1 MDANE
6 RYLNQYMNEIAA
18 SDRAQDWK
26 DNYIEELLS
35 KEGDY
40 YPFNRENFQEAIAE
54 LDLGKA
60 ILASSYAHVASVFP
74 SESSNRNFSE
84 YMIRIAREYWK
95 ECAEKKAD
103 ADYDTYY
110 QEQKS
115 CQE

>member
-6 RYLNQYMNEIAA
+6 RDLNQYMNELAA
-18 SDRAQDWK
+18 SDRAQEWK
-26 DNYIEELLS
+26 ENYIEELLS

-74 SESSNRNFSE
+74 TESSNRNFSE
-84 YMIRIAREYWK
+84 YLIRIAREYWK
-95 ECAEKKAD
+95 ECAEIKAD
-103 ADYDTYY
+103 VEYDNYT
-110 QEQKS
+110 KGL
-115 CQE
+115 

>member
-6 RYLNQYMNEIAA
+6 FYLNQHLKEVEA

-26 DNYIEELLS
+26 EKRVEELLS

-84 YMIRIAREYWK
+84 YLIRIAREYWK
-95 ECAEKKAD
+95 ECAEKKVD
-103 ADYDTYY
+103 VEYDDYTNGL
-110 QEQKS
+110 
-115 CQE
+115 